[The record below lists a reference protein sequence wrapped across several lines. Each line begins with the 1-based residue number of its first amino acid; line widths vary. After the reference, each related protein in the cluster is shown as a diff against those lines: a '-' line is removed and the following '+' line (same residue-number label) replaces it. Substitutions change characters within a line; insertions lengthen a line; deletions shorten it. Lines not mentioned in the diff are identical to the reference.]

1 MIHNHDII
9 GVALAASA
17 PAAVAPL
24 VAGDLTGISWLSVT
38 IAMLVAFCAGIVKY
52 LIDRGKEGESKF
64 EVVEL
69 LSYGGS
75 GLLAG
80 LFVYLF
86 VSYLGIHPN
95 LILMSTGFAG
105 YSGEI
110 VLKMGPVKWVN
121 SLLNND
127 SKTP

>member
-1 MIHNHDII
+1 MIHKLDLI
-9 GVALAASA
+9 GVALAATA

-24 VAGDLTGISWLSVT
+24 VAGDLTGISWMSVT
-38 IAMLVAFCAGIVKY
+38 IAMVVAFGAGVIKY

-64 EVVEL
+64 EIHEL

-86 VSYLGIHPN
+86 VSYLGLHPN
-95 LILMSTGFAG
+95 LILMSTSFAG

-110 VLKMGPVKWVN
+110 VLKMGPIKWVN
-121 SLLNND
+121 SLFNND
-127 SKTP
+127 IKTP